1 MELIDKDSLIGKFPK
16 FYYFFCYY
24 FMKQTLR
31 YIGLLAIL
39 PLAMVAVAPDMIGD
53 ASAAKS
59 EGSPGSVSPKS
70 YGSATD
76 DVVCGDRLCS
86 TPEGEADPANMG
98 KAQ

>member
-1 MELIDKDSLIGKFPK
+1 
-16 FYYFFCYY
+16 
-24 FMKQTLR
+24 MKQKLQ

-39 PLAMVAVAPDMIGD
+39 PLAMVALAPDLIED
-53 ASAAKS
+53 ASAQKA

-76 DVVCGDRLCS
+76 DVVCGAKLCS
-86 TPEGEADPANMG
+86 TPEGEADPANIG